1 MTTFFLIRHGLNDS
15 IGNWIAGRMA
25 GVHLNS
31 EGRVQAEK
39 LADHLARLPIVA
51 VYTSPME
58 RARETAEPIAR
69 KLGLEVQVCIGIN
82 EIDCGIWTGKRFDEL
97 KDQVRW
103 KRYNRLRSG
112 SRIPNGELMLE
123 AQTRAVQALEELC
136 GRHPDQSVALISH
149 GDVIRAVIAYFAG
162 IPLDLFTRIEVS
174 CASVSVIELDG
185 QDPRIWSVN
194 QSFP

>member
-25 GVHLNS
+25 GVHLNP
-31 EGRVQAEK
+31 EGRAQADK
-39 LADHLARLPIVA
+39 LADHLAHMPIAA

-69 KLGLEVQVCIGIN
+69 KLGLVVQVCNGIN

-97 KDQVRW
+97 HDQVRW
-103 KRYNRLRSG
+103 QRYNRLRSS

-123 AQTRAVQALEELC
+123 AQTRAVLALEDLC
-136 GRHPDQSVALISH
+136 GRHPDQSIALVSH

-162 IPLDLFTRIEVS
+162 IPLDLFTRIEIS

-185 QDPRIWSVN
+185 HDPRILAIN
-194 QSFP
+194 TQY